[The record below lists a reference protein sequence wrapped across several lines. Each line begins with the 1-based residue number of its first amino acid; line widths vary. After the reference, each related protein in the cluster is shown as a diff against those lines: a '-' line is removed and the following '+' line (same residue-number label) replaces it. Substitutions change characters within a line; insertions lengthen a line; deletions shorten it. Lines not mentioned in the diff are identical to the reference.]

1 MRDARTPPHRQAEQ
15 LIERADR
22 LTSWTLAHSY
32 LTTQRVP
39 PKRRTPPVVDGRRP
53 KR

>member
-1 MRDARTPPHRQAEQ
+1 MRNARTLPHRRAEH

-22 LTSWTLAHSY
+22 LTSWALAQSY
-32 LTTQRVP
+32 LTTHRVP
-39 PKRRTPPVVDGRRP
+39 PKRRTPPPVDACAP